1 MDKSVS
7 VIIPAYNAVRYLK
20 EALDSA
26 IYQTR
31 PPLEI
36 IVIDDG
42 STDNTRDLAA
52 DYDPM
57 IRYVYQENQGIGAAR
72 NAGVHLAQGD
82 YISFL
87 DADDFWT
94 RDKLERQMAVF
105 QEQPGINMVF
115 GWIQQFVS
123 PEIDAAER
131 QKWQCPPDPMPGI
144 HAGTLLMPK
153 KDFEAVGYFR
163 TDLRVSE
170 FIEWYGR
177 AQARGLKIH
186 TLEQVLMHRR
196 IHGQNT
202 MLMQQNSSQDY
213 LEAVRAALI
222 LKRKNAGAER

>member
-7 VIIPAYNAVRYLK
+7 LIIPAYNAARYLK

-31 PPLEI
+31 PPQEI

-42 STDNTRDLAA
+42 STDNTRDLVA
-52 DYDPM
+52 YYGPM
-57 IRYVYQENQGIGAAR
+57 VRYVYQENQGIGAAR
-72 NAGVHLAQGD
+72 NAGVRLAQGD
-82 YISFL
+82 YVSFL

-94 RDKLERQMAVF
+94 SDKLERQMAVF
-105 QEQPGINMVF
+105 QKQPEINMVF
-115 GWIQQFVS
+115 GWIQQFIS
-123 PEIDAAER
+123 PEISAAEL
-131 QKWQCPPDPMPGI
+131 QKWQCPPDPMPGM
-144 HAGTLLMPK
+144 HAGTMLIPK

-177 AQARGLKIH
+177 AQARGFKSH
-186 TLEQVLMHRR
+186 TIDQVLMHRR

-202 MLMQQNSSQDY
+202 MLKQQNSSQDY

-222 LKRKNAGAER
+222 LKRRNAGAER